1 MTTVAE
7 RLAASAEALVAI
19 PSESRQEAAILTE
32 IRGRL
37 PVAYRVVDDEDS
49 VLLALPERRPGTPL
63 VILAGHVDTVP
74 IGRSAPGRREGETL
88 HGRGTS
94 DMKSGLAVML
104 LIADSIAATA
114 TVTAPTT
121 SESSRIES
129 DLDVGLLFFGREE
142 LPFAEDALL
151 PLFDRRPEISE
162 AALAIVLE
170 PTANQLELGCLGNLN
185 ATVAF
190 AGEAAHSAR
199 PWLGRN
205 AIHAAIAALA
215 PVADLPIRDVEVDG
229 LTYRE
234 VASVTTIQGGVATNV
249 LPDHATAHV
258 NFRYAPT
265 HTPPEAERRLRELLG
280 HPSAVVDVVGNA
292 PPGRPPTGNPL
303 VERLRAAGDLAVG
316 PKQAWTPVAEFGLA
330 GVDAVNFGPGDPQY
344 AHRDDEQVDVGAL
357 VRSYGVLMAFLRG
370 ESGELEAASES

>member
-1 MTTVAE
+1 MTIVAQW
-7 RLAASAEALVAI
+7 LAASAEALVAI
-19 PSESRQEAAILTE
+19 PSESRHEEEILGE
-32 IRGRL
+32 IRRHL
-37 PVAYRVVDDEDS
+37 PDGYLVVDDEDS
-49 VLLALPERRPGTPL
+49 VLFALPERRPGAPL

-74 IGRSAPGRREGETL
+74 FGRSAPGRREGETL

-104 LIADSIAATA
+104 QIADSIAAT
-114 TVTAPTT
+114 T
-121 SESSRIES
+121 SESPRTESPRIES

-142 LPFAEDALL
+142 LPFAESALV
-151 PLFDRRPEISE
+151 PLFDRRPEIAD

-170 PTANQLELGCLGNLN
+170 PTANRLELGCLGNLN
-185 ATVAF
+185 AEVVF
-190 AGEAAHSAR
+190 EGEAAHTAR

-205 AIHAAIAALA
+205 AIHSAIAALA
-215 PVADLPIRDVEVDG
+215 PVSDLPVRDVEVEG

-249 LPDHATAHV
+249 VPDRATAHV

-265 HTPPEAERRLRELLG
+265 HTPAEAERRLRELLG
-280 HPSAVVDVVGNA
+280 HPSAMVKIVGNA
-292 PPGRPPTGNPL
+292 PPGRPSSGNPL

-316 PKQAWTPVAEFGLA
+316 PKQAWTPVAEFGLG

-344 AHRDDEQVDVGAL
+344 AHRDDEQVEVGAL
-357 VRSYGVLMAFLRG
+357 VRSYEVLRAFLGTGREG
-370 ESGELEAASES
+370 